1 MLKLALIAL
10 GGAFGAVA
18 RFALSSAVQ
27 ARTPSG
33 FPAGT
38 LAVNVVGCL
47 ALGLLLAWIE
57 GRDDMSAELR
67 ALLAVGVLGSFTTFS
82 TFGAETLDLARAG
95 RADLAALNVGL
106 NVAVGIAAVIAGR
119 LVATR
124 IW

>member
-27 ARTPSG
+27 ARTPSA

-57 GRDDMSAELR
+57 GRNELSAELR

-82 TFGAETLDLARAG
+82 TFGAETLDLARDG

-106 NVAVGIAAVIAGR
+106 NVAVGVAAVVAGR
-119 LVATR
+119 MVATR
-124 IW
+124 FW